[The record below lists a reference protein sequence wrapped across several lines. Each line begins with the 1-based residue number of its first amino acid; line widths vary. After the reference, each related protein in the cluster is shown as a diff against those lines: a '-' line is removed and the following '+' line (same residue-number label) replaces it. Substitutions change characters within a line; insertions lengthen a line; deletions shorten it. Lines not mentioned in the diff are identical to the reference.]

1 MKRRERTG
9 STARAS
15 RPPGLAAVLASPAL
29 AKLVLFF
36 LSFEDAAP
44 GTRELQR
51 RTSLGSRSLQNEL
64 KRMLRFGWVRR
75 ERDGRAVRIVA
86 DWTHPAW
93 RHLGGLAGT
102 AAEPAEW
109 REIMRG
115 NEDLRASG
123 AGDYDGVERVYSG
136 GRVVAT
142 PTRRA
147 DPAILERLVEPEWL
161 EWYRLTPQ
169 ERWLESAKLWP
180 TFFVLGG
187 SLDPDADRLDPRS
200 AALTRRRVP
209 PDRRPGVRVV
219 RRSGV

>member
-115 NEDLRASG
+115 NEDYGRQVRATTMVSN
-123 AGDYDGVERVYSG
+123 AFTRVG
-136 GRVVAT
+136 
-142 PTRRA
+142 
-147 DPAILERLVEPEWL
+147 EW
-161 EWYRLTPQ
+161 
-169 ERWLESAKLWP
+169 S
-180 TFFVLGG
+180 
-187 SLDPDADRLDPRS
+187 
-200 AALTRRRVP
+200 RRRR
-209 PDRRPGVRVV
+209 DVRIL
-219 RRSGV
+219 RSSSASSSRSGSSGID